1 MKPGLYTNI
10 PEEQYHSDEAISS
23 HGLNALA
30 RSPLHYW
37 SYYKNPERPT
47 PKETPALKIGSAI
60 HKAILEPDK
69 FEKEYVQEPQL
80 TDYKGVLDKL
90 EDYKERA
97 KALGLPV
104 SGTKGALKYK
114 IQSQESL
121 QDAPGSVFWDDI
133 VGNIVQ
139 GRISLSKAEYKA
151 CRGISYRVHKHPAA
165 SKIFSSGIPE
175 ASIFWTDPDTG
186 VSCRGRIDWIQLEP
200 DTAEEIIYYTV
211 ADIKSTQNASPASF
225 QRDVFKYGYHIQ
237 AAMYWDGMSALGYYP
252 QSFVFSAWE
261 KKPPFATALYYMT
274 EELLEAGRKE
284 YKRLLKIYAECLK
297 TDNWPGYSNSIEP
310 LLLPDWYGKTE
321 IIEEV
326 ESEDWL
332 AEL

>member
-1 MKPGLYTNI
+1 MKNGLYTNI
-10 PEEQYHSDEAISS
+10 SEEQYHADEAISS
-23 HGLNALA
+23 HGLNALS

-37 SYYKNPERPT
+37 SYYKNPERP
-47 PKETPALKIGSAI
+47 PQKETPTQKIGTAI

-80 TDYKGVLDKL
+80 VDYKGVLDKL

-97 KALGLPV
+97 KQLGLPV

-114 IQSQESL
+114 ITQAETL
-121 QDAPGSVFWDDI
+121 QDAPGSVFWDDL
-133 VGNIVQ
+133 VGTVTQ
-139 GRISLSKAEYKA
+139 GRISLSKLEYRA

-175 ASIFWTDPDTG
+175 TSIFWTDNDTG
-186 VSCRGRIDWIQLEP
+186 VSCRGRIDWLQPEVDDI
-200 DTAEEIIYYTV
+200 TYITI
-211 ADIKSTQNASPASF
+211 ADIKSTQNASPISF

-237 AAMYWDGMSALGYYP
+237 AAMYWDGLATLGYYP

-284 YKRLLKIYAECLK
+284 YKKLLKIYAECLN

-310 LLLPDWYGKTE
+310 LLLPEWYGKTE
-321 IIEEV
+321 VSDEQEGD
-326 ESEDWL
+326 DWL

>member
-10 PEEQYHSDEAISS
+10 LEEQYHADEAVSS
-23 HGLNALA
+23 HGLKALS

-37 SYYKNPERPT
+37 AYYKNPERP
-47 PKETPALKIGSAI
+47 PQKETPALKIGSAI

-97 KALGLPV
+97 KTLGLPV
-104 SGTKGALKYK
+104 SGTKGVLKSK
-114 IQSQESL
+114 ILQAETL

-133 VGNIVQ
+133 VGTITQ
-139 GRISLSKAEYKA
+139 GRISLSKAEYRA

-165 SKIFSSGIPE
+165 SKIFSYGTPE
-175 ASIFWTDPDTG
+175 TSIFWTDPDTG
-186 VSCRGRIDWIQLEP
+186 VSCRGRIDWMQP
-200 DTAEEIIYYTV
+200 DTEYVDYRTIV
-211 ADIKSTQNASPASF
+211 DIKSTQNASPESF

-237 AAMYWDGMSALGYYP
+237 AAMYWDGMTALGYYP

-284 YKRLLKIYAECLK
+284 YKKLLKIYAECLK
-297 TDNWPGYSNSIEP
+297 TDTWPGYSNSIEP

-321 IIEEV
+321 ISEEV
-326 ESEDWL
+326 ESDDWL
-332 AEL
+332 SEL